1 MLVCPVMSNTLPS
14 PVPKNLREQMLN
26 FITNAPE
33 ERLPD
38 LHTRL
43 LIAERDQLW
52 KEIGEQAQADFE
64 AGKFDAV
71 NESVHEYRSR
81 NRPK

>member
-1 MLVCPVMSNTLPS
+1 MSNTLPS
-14 PVPKNLREQMLN
+14 PVPKNLREQMLK

-33 ERLPD
+33 DRLPD

-52 KEIGEQAQADFE
+52 AEMGEQAQADFE
-64 AGKFDAV
+64 TGKFEGV
-71 NESVHEYRSR
+71 NESVQAYRSR
-81 NRPK
+81 NRQK